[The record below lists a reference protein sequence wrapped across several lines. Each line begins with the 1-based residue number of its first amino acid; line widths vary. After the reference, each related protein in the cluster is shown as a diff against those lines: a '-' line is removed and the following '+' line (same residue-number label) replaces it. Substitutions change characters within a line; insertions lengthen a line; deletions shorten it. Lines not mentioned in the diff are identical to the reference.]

1 MKKFLS
7 LLFLLIFI
15 SIFSINYQFNEEK
28 IKEPVFIGHVYGEY
42 SNSDVP
48 YNPLK
53 KVIKKN
59 NIDFIIFG
67 GDITKNHKDFY
78 IFDKYFANINKLVF
92 EYSFTKD
99 RNMDNFFR
107 RADILSKHFH
117 VDIQKSYYN
126 QKHQG
131 KEGFWGGFIDSIVY
145 CVRK

>member
-1 MKKFLS
+1 MTHYKKKLPTVEIECKKIDDILS
-7 LLFLLIFI
+7 TY
-15 SIFSINYQFNEEK
+15 SDINA
-28 IKEPVFIGHVYGEY
+28 IK
-42 SNSDVP
+42 
-48 YNPLK
+48 L
-53 KVIKKN
+53 
-59 NIDFIIFG
+59 
-67 GDITKNHKDFY
+67 DIEGSELE
-78 IFDKYFANINKLVF
+78 IFDYEHNFANINKLVF

-145 CVRK
+145 CIRK